1 MFVCETADGRSYLV
15 KQSNGKSN
23 GGEAFAYEAIAGM
36 PGLIEGVRSIAAHD
50 ISVVPFLPD
59 AATLRDAVL
68 NGLQDFFAP
77 IHSMAAS
84 LGVLDVRRELVD
96 RVPRRA
102 VPFCFPVPECSQVL
116 DCNVPLEE
124 LFRTIQ
130 EGGIVSQE
138 AVDLVDDLPL
148 APTHG
153 DIKLDNV
160 LLQGGDV
167 FLIDW
172 ELFSSGPAGWSIAS
186 CVGMVFFA
194 ATIAS
199 KEETPS
205 FSQMFAAAQKIFR
218 EYAELLD
225 RHGLSSPSIPSFA
238 TMVQLYMLE
247 QVASGLMFK
256 RQLDP
261 LDRAVIEVVKH
272 IGQSQLH
279 MG

>member
-1 MFVCETADGRSYLV
+1 MFVCEIADGRSYLV
-15 KQSNGKSN
+15 KQSNGRA
-23 GGEAFAYEAIAGM
+23 GTGEACAYEAITGM
-36 PGLIEGVRSIAAHD
+36 PGLIEGVRSITAHD
-50 ISVVPFLPD
+50 VSVIPFLPD

-68 NGLQDFFAP
+68 NGLQGFFEP
-77 IHSMAAS
+77 IFSVAAS
-84 LGVLDVRRELVD
+84 LGALDVHRVLVD
-96 RVPRRA
+96 RVPKRA
-102 VPFCFPVPECSQVL
+102 VPFCFPEPDCSQVL
-116 DCNVPLEE
+116 DCNAPLEE

-153 DIKLDNV
+153 DTKLDNV
-160 LLQGGDV
+160 LLQGSDV
-167 FLIDW
+167 FIIDW
-172 ELFSSGPAGWSIAS
+172 ELLSSAPAGWSIAS

-205 FSQMFAAAQKIFR
+205 FSQMFEAAQKIFR
-218 EYAELLD
+218 EYSELLD

-261 LDRAVIEVVKH
+261 LDRAVIEIVKH
-272 IGQSQLH
+272 IGQSKLH
-279 MG
+279 MV